1 MFKHASG
8 EKWFYLNDSTY
19 VQLSLGKT
27 ETIRPRQII
36 DLLATALCEN

>member
-8 EKWFYLNDSTY
+8 EKWFCLNDSTY
-19 VQLSLGKT
+19 VHLSLGKT
-27 ETIRPRQII
+27 ETMSCQII